1 LLQNKRCLLDI
12 RTELR
17 NRNKR
22 RVKQEISAVEGNRI
36 GRVHPEQMLEEVRVA
51 LECVER
57 NVEDPCVWTVMDVI
71 EAVATVP
78 PYLFARH
85 PSFRTSALCMML
97 RFVSTDYDILQDSL
111 EELRKTLEQSL
122 DEEWTEGPLDDEFR
136 SYVTSVLIEDEELH
150 RRLHRRLLDLLQ
162 TEA

>member
-1 LLQNKRCLLDI
+1 
-12 RTELR
+12 
-17 NRNKR
+17 
-22 RVKQEISAVEGNRI
+22 
-36 GRVHPEQMLEEVRVA
+36 MA

-97 RFVSTDYDILQDSL
+97 RFVSTDVSYDILQDSL

-122 DEEWTEGPLDDEFR
+122 DEEWTEGPVDDEFR
-136 SYVTSVLIEDEELH
+136 SYVTSVLIEDEN
-150 RRLHRRLLDLLQ
+150 LHRRLLDLLQ